1 MITVR
6 DKKKGKKKGERRGKR
21 GEEKGGGGIKKT
33 RRIEIVGPKNTL
45 IKKVTRNRRSTEDR
59 TMRTALFGSSS
70 SSSGL
75 SSLPDHGTS
84 TASANNNQRVKD
96 LFNKWLQTEAPKQ
109 QYGGKTWEQLP
120 EATLCRREIHA
131 EFGHFLVHEYIIV
144 WRCTSTSHPTGSL
157 S

>member
-1 MITVR
+1 M
-6 DKKKGKKKGERRGKR
+6 
-21 GEEKGGGGIKKT
+21 
-33 RRIEIVGPKNTL
+33 GPKNTL

-59 TMRTALFGSSS
+59 TMRTALF
-70 SSSGL
+70 
-75 SSLPDHGTS
+75 GTS

>member
-1 MITVR
+1 
-6 DKKKGKKKGERRGKR
+6 
-21 GEEKGGGGIKKT
+21 
-33 RRIEIVGPKNTL
+33 
-45 IKKVTRNRRSTEDR
+45 
-59 TMRTALFGSSS
+59 MRTALFGSSS

-131 EFGHFLVHEYIIV
+131 EFGHFLVHEYIIESGRNEGELLDLV
-144 WRCTSTSHPTGSL
+144 TVLKLFGGSDP
-157 S
+157 